1 MSYSNQVL
9 NILKEEIERP
19 KPSSSKILNSLL
31 DLWGKAEFQQF
42 SDSELFNIVGET
54 FNSKPGFFMKK
65 LYKSFRSKMGKLI
78 GDEKLKE
85 MEKFILEKYYL
96 HEGEKILFEL
106 NGNLIQN
113 RKMTEPIFINSASIF
128 FTNDRMIAQGKLK
141 GPYNKYIP
149 NIAFYG
155 YEIPIK
161 NNFRLRRV
169 RNNIRYRVMVD
180 EKQSEVN
187 LKIALGESQANREE
201 LIDRLFE
208 MLSKETSEEYTSKP
222 EEDDEFS

>member
-1 MSYSNQVL
+1 
-9 NILKEEIERP
+9 
-19 KPSSSKILNSLL
+19 
-31 DLWGKAEFQQF
+31 
-42 SDSELFNIVGET
+42 
-54 FNSKPGFFMKK
+54 
-65 LYKSFRSKMGKLI
+65 MGKLI